1 MKAVN
6 HIVLMIY
13 YFLGLFL
20 LSCGSVNLGDN
31 EIVQLLQQEPD
42 KEIDVLSCE
51 KDWEQ
56 QFDFGTILKVDNHY
70 IMYYR
75 AISFNV
81 VPHELYCY
89 AISDDGI
96 NWERPN
102 LGVFNYL
109 GSYDNNIIT
118 DRVDGVSVDY
128 VDSTFYMLVDRV
140 YDDNN
145 EMHHGLGLY
154 KSKDG
159 ITFERDNMFNVPF
172 FCDTQNQLM
181 WDPSSKTFKFYLRSW
196 YDSKKPFIKYSQFSQ
211 YRSVS
216 LLETPT
222 LKYSLIPDE
231 NARHFTDLKVPSINK
246 ELPVVMENT
255 SNTLDYDIYGAYVNK
270 YRDSLYIAYPI
281 NYYHTPS
288 KKNGGKYDNDG
299 YGTIGMW
306 VSKDGRGFEEIKR
319 DYITNGDKW
328 IESCIG
334 HIETDSTFIHYYI
347 PFNNTHAERCVKN
360 TIRARIHYKSKKK

>member
-1 MKAVN
+1 MK
-6 HIVLMIY
+6 Y
-13 YFLGLFL
+13 RFCFL
-20 LSCGSVNLGDN
+20 LISMMLSSCSYSLLKNS
-31 EIVQLLQQEPD
+31 EIISLLQRDPD
-42 KEIDVLSCE
+42 VEIDVLNCE
-51 KDWEQ
+51 EDWEQ
-56 QFDFGTILKVDNHY
+56 QFDYGTILKVDNKY
-70 IMYYR
+70 VMYYR

-89 AISDDGI
+89 AESEDGI
-96 NWERPN
+96 HWVRTKT
-102 LGVFNYL
+102 GVFNYM

-128 VDSTFYMLVDRV
+128 VDGTFYMLVDRV
-140 YDDNN
+140 YDEKN
-145 EMHHGLGLY
+145 EIHRGLGLY
-154 KSKDG
+154 KSNDG
-159 ITFERDNMFNVPF
+159 INFERDNDFNVPF

-181 WDPSSKTFKFYLRSW
+181 WDPTSKTFKLYLRSW
-196 YDSKKPFIKYSQFSQ
+196 YDSKKPLIKYSQFSQ

-222 LKYSLIPDE
+222 LKYGLIPDE
-231 NARHFTDLKVPSINK
+231 NARHFTDMKVPSINK
-246 ELPVVMENT
+246 ELPVIMENT
-255 SNTLDYDIYGAYVNK
+255 SVNLDYDIYGAYVNR
-270 YRDSLYIAYPI
+270 YRDGLYIAYPI

-306 VSKDGRGFEEIKR
+306 ISKDGREFEEIKR

-334 HIETDSTFIHYYI
+334 HVETDSTFIHYYI

>member
-1 MKAVN
+1 MM
-6 HIVLMIY
+6 LSSCSY
-13 YFLGLFL
+13 SL
-20 LSCGSVNLGDN
+20 LKNS
-31 EIVQLLQQEPD
+31 EIISLLQRDPD
-42 KEIDVLSCE
+42 VEIDVLNCE
-51 KDWEQ
+51 EDWEQ
-56 QFDFGTILKVDNHY
+56 QFDYGTILKVDNKY
-70 IMYYR
+70 VMYYR

-89 AISDDGI
+89 AESEDGI
-96 NWERPN
+96 HWVRTKT
-102 LGVFNYL
+102 GVFNYM

-128 VDSTFYMLVDRV
+128 VDGTFYMLVDRV
-140 YDDNN
+140 YDEKN
-145 EMHHGLGLY
+145 EIHRGLGLY
-154 KSKDG
+154 KSNDG
-159 ITFERDNMFNVPF
+159 INFERDNDFNVPF

-181 WDPSSKTFKFYLRSW
+181 WDPTSKTFKLYLRSW
-196 YDSKKPFIKYSQFSQ
+196 YDSKKPLIKYSQFSQ

-222 LKYSLIPDE
+222 LKYGLIPDE
-231 NARHFTDLKVPSINK
+231 NARHFTDMKVPSINK
-246 ELPVVMENT
+246 ELPVIMENT
-255 SNTLDYDIYGAYVNK
+255 SVNLDYDIYGAYVNR
-270 YRDSLYIAYPI
+270 YRDGLYIAYPI

-306 VSKDGRGFEEIKR
+306 ISKDGREFEEIKR

-334 HIETDSTFIHYYI
+334 HVETDSTFIHYYI